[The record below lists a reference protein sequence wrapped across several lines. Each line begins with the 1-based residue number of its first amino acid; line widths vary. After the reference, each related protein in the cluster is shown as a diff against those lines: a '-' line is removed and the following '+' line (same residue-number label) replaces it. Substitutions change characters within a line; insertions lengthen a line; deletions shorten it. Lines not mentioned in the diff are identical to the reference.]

1 MAGNASPAVLWGSIR
16 LASVLMG
23 SQRIE
28 PDGIAPPA
36 ASYAHAVLSKHC
48 GRILHTSGVVPI
60 APDGLVPTDVAE
72 QAAVV
77 WSNISAILTEASMG
91 PADIVSV
98 VTYVVVGED
107 LGSVMTAR
115 DSALEGNL
123 VASTLVYVPSL
134 AQPAWKV
141 EVAVVAIA

>member
-1 MAGNASPAVLWGSIR
+1 
-16 LASVLMG
+16 MG

-36 ASYAHAVLSKHC
+36 ASYAHAVLSDHT

-60 APDGLVPTDVAE
+60 APDGSVPAGVAD

-77 WSNISAILTEASMG
+77 WSSISAILAEASMG

-115 DSALEGNL
+115 DVALEGNL
-123 VASTLVYVPSL
+123 VASTLVYVPNL

-141 EVAVVAIA
+141 EVAVVAVA